1 MLLAQSLYASKC
13 MCFGNIEDEKMA
25 IELGMVVGSA
35 TATVGQTHH
44 RDFVL

>member
-44 RDFVL
+44 RDLVF